1 MKQKTRRTLII
12 VLVIVLSLLLGLLTD
27 VVWTLVDK
35 ANYPQS
41 YNELVEKYA
50 EVYGVPEYLIYSVI
64 KVESNFRPRAK
75 SDVGAVGLMQ
85 MMPKTFN
92 WLTGDEHL
100 GEHLD
105 ARKLE
110 EPEVS
115 IRYGTYYLK
124 YLMDKF
130 ELLDTAL
137 AAYNAGE
144 GNVAA
149 WLENEKYS
157 DGKGALTNI
166 PFSETENYVIK
177 VNNAIDHYKKLYY
190 TDKEN

>member
-1 MKQKTRRTLII
+1 M
-12 VLVIVLSLLLGLLTD
+12 LSLLLGLLTD

>member
-1 MKQKTRRTLII
+1 
-12 VLVIVLSLLLGLLTD
+12 
-27 VVWTLVDK
+27 
-35 ANYPQS
+35 
-41 YNELVEKYA
+41 
-50 EVYGVPEYLIYSVI
+50 
-64 KVESNFRPRAK
+64 
-75 SDVGAVGLMQ
+75 MQ

>member
-1 MKQKTRRTLII
+1 MKLKTKRTLII
-12 VLVIVLSLLLGLLTD
+12 VLVIVLSLLLGVLTD
-27 VVWTLVDK
+27 VVWTLIDR
-35 ANYPQS
+35 ANHPQS
-41 YNELVEKYA
+41 YNELVEKYSDA
-50 EVYGVPEYLIYSVI
+50 YGVPEYLIYSVI

-85 MMPKTFN
+85 MMPKTFR

-110 EPEVS
+110 DPEVS

-137 AAYNAGE
+137 AAYNAGPA
-144 GNVAA
+144 NVK
-149 WLENEKYS
+149 KYGGIPPFPETRDYVARVTS
-157 DGKGALTNI
+157 RFNDKQRLQDGAGLKDLH
-166 PFSETENYVIK
+166 E
-177 VNNAIDHYKKLYY
+177 
-190 TDKEN
+190 